1 MPLLNYDSD
10 LVLEI
15 TKSWF
20 NLIDE
25 DGWIAREQI
34 LGKELRSRV
43 PAEFVVQSPQIV
55 NPPTLTLV
63 LTYLLDSVVG
73 NYDTI
78 NEPKMSMN
86 HYQEK
91 LGRLCVENP
100 EVLTNYTK
108 QVYPKL
114 KSHLDMFRRTQK
126 VMLKN
131 LTEEQ
136 TPKHIDGEVEP

>member
-1 MPLLNYDSD
+1 M
-10 LVLEI
+10 
-15 TKSWF
+15 
-20 NLIDE
+20 
-25 DGWIAREQI
+25 
-34 LGKELRSRV
+34 
-43 PAEFVVQSPQIV
+43 
-55 NPPTLTLV
+55 TLV

-78 NEPKMSMN
+78 NEPKNVDESLSREN
-86 HYQEK
+86 
-91 LGRLCVENP
+91 LGGFVLKNP

>member
-1 MPLLNYDSD
+1 ML
-10 LVLEI
+10 
-15 TKSWF
+15 K
-20 NLIDE
+20 
-25 DGWIAREQI
+25 
-34 LGKELRSRV
+34 
-43 PAEFVVQSPQIV
+43 
-55 NPPTLTLV
+55 
-63 LTYLLDSVVG
+63 
-73 NYDTI
+73 
-78 NEPKMSMN
+78 
-86 HYQEK
+86 
-91 LGRLCVENP
+91 NP

>member
-1 MPLLNYDSD
+1 MKIRLRVTNWKVLLKAHTSCLPWFLQDHFPRGFLWDEGFHLLPLLNYDSD

-91 LGRLCVENP
+91 LGGF
-100 EVLTNYTK
+100 VLK
-108 QVYPKL
+108 
-114 KSHLDMFRRTQK
+114 
-126 VMLKN
+126 
-131 LTEEQ
+131 
-136 TPKHIDGEVEP
+136 TPKC